1 MIDLVVSSI
10 LLALGMYM
18 LPPMLISTPVKILLF
33 VLVDGWGLV
42 IHQIWTGL
50 QG

>member
-1 MIDLVVSSI
+1 
-10 LLALGMYM
+10 MYM

-42 IHQIWTGL
+42 IHQVWAGL